1 MRRLVLVLCLLSPAC
16 VAREDRDLISTMS
29 AVGAGNLREWDSLTP
44 EQQREAH
51 ENLVAASAVL
61 DHNVNDRDEPKQ
73 PDREAVER
81 MLERLREGR

>member
-29 AVGAGNLREWDSLTP
+29 AVGAGNLREW
-44 EQQREAH
+44 
-51 ENLVAASAVL
+51 NLVAASAVL